1 MKCIMNLNSK
11 VNNKLRL
18 QSSTSFEGALV
29 FDELFSSAVMTV
41 VRMLFVVFRSAGRR
55 DLSFS
60 VCVAAAN
67 RAVSVPLSAKI
78 CSVVV
83 LAEKNSS
90 T

>member
-18 QSSTSFEGALV
+18 HSSTSFEGALV
-29 FDELFSSAVMTV
+29 FDELFSNAVITV
-41 VRMLFVVFRSAGRR
+41 VRMLFVVFRSVGRR

-60 VCVAAAN
+60 VSVAATN
-67 RAVSVPLSAKI
+67 REVSVPLSAKI

-83 LAEKNSS
+83 LAEKNLS